1 MPPADQPPHRTH
13 RATALTVALADRA
26 DLARLVAAV
35 EAYAYPSVTFDFE
48 RRTERVHRNVRELE
62 QVICDDLTSAQP
74 ERVRAGLANV
84 IYWGYARQGRRD
96 VRVRSFLE
104 AVTSA
109 HLDRAREAFA
119 SVHGPGLRDLK
130 RIGLPRFTQVTF
142 LSKLRMFLD
151 PVCYAA
157 LDLKL
162 AKLRFEQ
169 PSTLLHD
176 LKVQPTSIPVT
187 AHNEA
192 VYAAWCAACQ
202 ALATALGPERGWR
215 AADVERGVFH
225 LVDIG
230 QAASAARLLARTA
243 ASATGRGDRQRGA
256 PAAIDRPPSH

>member
-1 MPPADQPPHRTH
+1 MPPAAQPPHRTH
-13 RATALTVALADRA
+13 RATAPTVALADRA
-26 DLARLVAAV
+26 DVTASPTSSTGATPARVAATCGCTRSSR
-35 EAYAYPSVTFDFE
+35 PSR
-48 RRTERVHRNVRELE
+48 RRTSTGH
-62 QVICDDLTSAQP
+62 
-74 ERVRAGLANV
+74 
-84 IYWGYARQGRRD
+84 AR
-96 VRVRSFLE
+96 RSQ
-104 AVTSA
+104 ACTA
-109 HLDRAREAFA
+109 
-119 SVHGPGLRDLK
+119 PGLRDLK
-130 RIGLPRFTQVTF
+130 RIGLPHFTQVTF

-202 ALATALGPERGWR
+202 ALATALGRERGWR

-225 LVDIG
+225 LVDTG
-230 QAASAARLLARTA
+230 QAALAARLLARTT
-243 ASATGRGDRQRGA
+243 ASVAGRGDRQRSVS
-256 PAAIDRPPSH
+256 AAIDRPASR

>member
-13 RATALTVALADRA
+13 RATAPTVALADRA
-26 DLARLVAAV
+26 DL
-35 EAYAYPSVTFDFE
+35 
-48 RRTERVHRNVRELE
+48 
-62 QVICDDLTSAQP
+62 
-74 ERVRAGLANV
+74 AGLANV

-151 PVCYAA
+151 PVCFAA

-225 LVDIG
+225 LVDTG

-243 ASATGRGDRQRGA
+243 ASVAGRGDRQLGGS
-256 PAAIDRPPSH
+256 AAIGRAPSR